1 MLFEDPLHEPAIDSL
16 LMDLMSRW
24 VVHDVPHRDAVLGL
38 QDLNYLVA
46 VLGHLDVDRL
56 FLSSQGH
63 EGAARKKKRRP
74 SENGSHLVALEQYVL
89 YPLKRPLIWTP

>member
-56 FLSSQGH
+56 VLSFEGH
-63 EGAARKKKRRP
+63 EGATGKKKRRP
-74 SENGSHLVALEQYVL
+74 DGNGSHLVAPEE
-89 YPLKRPLIWTP
+89 